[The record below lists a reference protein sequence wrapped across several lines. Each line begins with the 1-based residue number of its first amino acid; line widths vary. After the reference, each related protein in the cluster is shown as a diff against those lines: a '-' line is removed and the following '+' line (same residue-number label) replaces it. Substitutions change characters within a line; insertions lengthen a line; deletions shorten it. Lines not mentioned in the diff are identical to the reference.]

1 LDVLPADVPAQYA
14 PAMVA
19 ACSEALAEGSCAL
32 ASTLPESTRPEA
44 VALVLWQG
52 DGYLQVTVRVG
63 RGGGQWVARALTFS
77 ERDSI
82 SERWTTV
89 GLTVATLVGE
99 SRVLEPNPP
108 SQPASSPTATPS
120 QQPAVAASPSKSS
133 ATSKPP
139 ATRPAQGKER
149 SGQWLASTGL
159 LLGAGWDGGGLQR
172 GGWLAVTYRAPRW
185 PVQAH
190 AFGSYAL
197 SDGPTLQGHE
207 VGARWVSGGVGAGVF
222 GTFRPLSVTGSAE
235 LQLSYRH
242 IDVDFNGG
250 SASDQELPVR
260 LRMVASVPA
269 SGAVAG
275 TLGALL
281 SSPAKTGSENSG
293 LAIQGAAVPW
303 EVVAGLEVRL

>member
-1 LDVLPADVPAQYA
+1 
-14 PAMVA
+14 
-19 ACSEALAEGSCAL
+19 L

-99 SRVLEPNPP
+99 SRVLDPDQP
-108 SQPASSPTATPS
+108 SQPSSSPTATSSP
-120 QQPAVAASPSKSS
+120 QPAVTASPAKSPAPSK
-133 ATSKPP
+133 A
-139 ATRPAQGKER
+139 PAQQAAYAREQ
-149 SGQWLASTGL
+149 SAQWLASTGL
-159 LLGAGWDGGGLQR
+159 LLGTGWKGGGLQR

-185 PVQAH
+185 PLQAH

-242 IDVDFNGG
+242 VDVDFNGG

-260 LRMVASVPA
+260 LRLAASVPA
-269 SGAVAG
+269 GGAVAG
-275 TLGALL
+275 TVGFAV
-281 SSPAKTGSENSG
+281 SSPAKTANENSA
-293 LAIQGAAVPW
+293 LALRGAAVPW